1 MTTSKY
7 LALME
12 EAKHHG
18 TQVGRASAS
27 SRGLDDWDAEAL
39 DAAVEAETAY
49 LTRHRNNPEEG
60 VR

>member
-27 SRGLDDWDAEAL
+27 SRGLDDWDALALEA
-39 DAAVEAETAY
+39 AQIAERLY
-49 LTRHRNNPEEG
+49 LTRRRNDPEEG